1 MFVIILKYLVD
12 LEVVDSYRG
21 AHLEYLNQY
30 YKRGLLLASGRK
42 DNGDGGVIIGG
53 FQSEGEVDDFI
64 RSDPFYQEGIAKYQ
78 VHQFNSTKYNEVLKD
93 LL

>member
-12 LEVVDSYRG
+12 LEVMDSYRG
-21 AHLEYLNQY
+21 PHLEYLDEY

-42 DNGDGGVIIGG
+42 DTGDGGVIMGI

-64 RSDPFYQEGIAKYQ
+64 RSDPFYQKGIAEYQ
-78 VHQFNSTKYNEVLKD
+78 VHQFSPTKYNEVLKD